1 MSQCI
6 INVVV
11 CLHLVITANDNYNQF
26 TLLLKY
32 KLVFK
37 LFLESIIVNILFD
50 LIKCNPF
57 NATTFVKTNKILN
70 N

>member
-11 CLHLVITANDNYNQF
+11 CLQLVITANDNYNQF